1 MEQATDLLRAC
12 GSRSEGRPTR
22 RGGYLLQVDGS
33 RRSVLADGALENVF
47 SIVLPLCTNRAMV

>member
-1 MEQATDLLRAC
+1 MGPDQ
-12 GSRSEGRPTR
+12 
-22 RGGYLLQVDGS
+22 RGGQVGGHLLQVDGS